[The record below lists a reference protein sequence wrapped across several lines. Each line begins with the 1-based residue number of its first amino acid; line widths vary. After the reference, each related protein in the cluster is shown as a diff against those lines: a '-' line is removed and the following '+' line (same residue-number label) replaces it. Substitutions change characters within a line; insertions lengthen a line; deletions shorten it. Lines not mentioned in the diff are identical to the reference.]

1 MTFANDDLSDLE
13 ILVLGINPNNK
24 NRYEEDV
31 IIKYWTDW
39 FTQMKVKRYNIKTAQ
54 LLSDLDQIIKN
65 LILK

>member
-39 FTQMKVKRYNIKTAQ
+39 FTQMKVKKYDIKTAQ